1 MFFSHA
7 LSVGG
12 IARQRLQYP
21 LSMAKR
27 ASYKQVFQCLSAGG
41 PQR

>member
-7 LSVGG
+7 LSAGR
-12 IARQRLQYP
+12 IARQRSQYP
-21 LSMAKR
+21 LNMAKR
-27 ASYKQVFQCLSAGG
+27 AGYKQVFQCLSAGG